1 MLNEPCQGSWA
12 AGGFLGFILRAA
24 RPNYK
29 INLAGRS
36 GRGHSLGESI
46 QTSPLG
52 RGLTAA
58 AAGQV
63 N

>member
-12 AGGFLGFILRAA
+12 AGGPLGFILRPA

-36 GRGHSLGESI
+36 GWGHSLGGSI
-46 QTSPLG
+46 QTSSLG
-52 RGLTAA
+52 
-58 AAGQV
+58 
-63 N
+63 

>member
-12 AGGFLGFILRAA
+12 AGGSLGFILRSA

-36 GRGHSLGESI
+36 GWGHSLGGSI

-52 RGLTAA
+52 
-58 AAGQV
+58 
-63 N
+63 